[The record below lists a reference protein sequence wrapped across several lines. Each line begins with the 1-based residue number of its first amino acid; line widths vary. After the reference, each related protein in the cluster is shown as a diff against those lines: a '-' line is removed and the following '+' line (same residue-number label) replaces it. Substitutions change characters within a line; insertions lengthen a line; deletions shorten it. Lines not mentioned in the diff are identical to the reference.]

1 MWTSSRGERKN
12 LQTTLFC
19 GLSFR
24 SDRARDIH
32 SNHADQS
39 RSLVADRNG
48 TPLLGRLGSHV
59 VTAIL
64 LDQGIN
70 DQSTIETT
78 QNNGTRRDRRL
89 TLLDHQAFAF
99 QTSHG
104 VPPAEMNDNHHVTY
118 ARGVQ

>member
-1 MWTSSRGERKN
+1 M
-12 LQTTLFC
+12 
-19 GLSFR
+19 
-24 SDRARDIH
+24 
-32 SNHADQS
+32 
-39 RSLVADRNG
+39 VA
-48 TPLLGRLGSHV
+48 
-59 VTAIL
+59 AIL

-70 DQSTIETT
+70 DQSTIETA

-104 VPPAEMNDNHHVTY
+104 VSPAEMNDDNHITY